1 MSVRIVSTI
10 TLSLLKTKFICIS
23 ENQSNN
29 RLESI
34 WEFPM
39 RLINFYLLKSFI
51 FKKFI
56 KNINNYFYI

>member
-1 MSVRIVSTI
+1 MMSVRIASTI

-34 WEFPM
+34 
-39 RLINFYLLKSFI
+39 
-51 FKKFI
+51 
-56 KNINNYFYI
+56 